1 LRWEERYPPWWGLY
15 VGIALLM
22 WFAATMGL
30 FEHASAF
37 TISVFFAA
45 GFVWSGKAVRTWRRR
60 PRNPRVAP

>member
-1 LRWEERYPPWWGLY
+1 
-15 VGIALLM
+15 M